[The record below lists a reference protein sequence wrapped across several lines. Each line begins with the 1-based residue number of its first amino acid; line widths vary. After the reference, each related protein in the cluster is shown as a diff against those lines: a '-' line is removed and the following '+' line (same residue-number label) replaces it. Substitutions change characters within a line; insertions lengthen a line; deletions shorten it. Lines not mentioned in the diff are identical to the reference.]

1 MEIDPSP
8 NGHLGWLSTIYILS
22 TNGQTNEKNSY
33 NLSFDW
39 HMNGNNGFCN
49 RVPLE
54 HL

>member
-8 NGHLGWLSTIYILS
+8 NGHLVWLSTTYILS

-39 HMNGNNGFCN
+39 HMNGKNG
-49 RVPLE
+49 L
-54 HL
+54 L